1 MHLHNRAASACG
13 NGAYTSASRVFIAGM
28 VLLGLGAATVLAEPG
43 EPASRPASS
52 ADGRTRPNIVLILAD
67 DLGWT
72 DLSCTGSRYYETPNI
87 DRLRQ
92 EGMYFP
98 QFYVSQNC
106 APTRACIMTGQYAP
120 RTGVY
125 TVTNLDRGPAAERK
139 MNVPKNVTNLPRDR
153 MTVADAMKSA
163 GYATGMFGKW
173 HLGEKDEYHPSAR
186 GFDEAIVSAGRHF
199 NFRTNPRADVPK
211 GEYLADFL
219 TDRAVRF
226 IEKNKDRPFFLYLPH
241 FAVHVPLE
249 AKEKWIEHFKAKPPA
264 DGHKNPTYAAMIAS
278 LDESVGRVMAKLDD
292 LKLSDKTMV
301 IFLAD
306 NGGVGGYAA
315 AGVEASEITD
325 NRPLRSGKGS
335 LYEGGIRV
343 PFIAKYPP
351 MIKPGTTCD
360 TPGIH
365 VDLLPTLVD
374 LAGGQL
380 PKQPLDGVSLV
391 PLFKDAKGSI
401 GRDALYY
408 HFPGYLQGKAGSW
421 RTTPVGVIRQ
431 GNFKLMEF
439 HEDGRLELYN
449 LKDDPSEK
457 TNLADKMPE
466 KTRDL
471 RDRLAAWRKD
481 LKAEM
486 PTLKSAKKNAAE

>member
-1 MHLHNRAASACG
+1 MSLRNRSMAACG
-13 NGAYTSASRVFIAGM
+13 NGIGPCAARGVIAGA
-28 VLLGLGAATVLAEPG
+28 LLCSLGIAAAPADPG
-43 EPASRPASS
+43 EPATRPGLAVDRPA
-52 ADGRTRPNIVLILAD
+52 RPNIVLILAD

-72 DLSCTGSRYYETPNI
+72 DLSCSGSRYYETPNI
-87 DRLRQ
+87 DRLRR

-125 TVTNLDRGPAAERK
+125 TVTNLDRGPAAARK
-139 MNVPKNVTNLPRDR
+139 MNVPRNVTNLPRDR
-153 MTVADAMKSA
+153 ATVADVLKSA

-173 HLGEKDEYHPSAR
+173 HLGEGQEYQPSAR

-199 NFRTNPRADVPK
+199 NFRTNPGVDVPE
-211 GEYLADFL
+211 GAYLADFL
-219 TDRAVRF
+219 TDRAVEF
-226 IEKNKDRPFFLYLPH
+226 IEKHKGRPFFLYLPH

-249 AKEKWIEHFKAKPPA
+249 AKERWIEHFKAKSPA

-278 LDESVGRVMAKLDD
+278 LDESIGRVMGKLDE
-292 LKLSDKTMV
+292 LKLSDRTVV
-301 IFLAD
+301 IFLSD

-315 AGVEASEITD
+315 AGVDAGEITD

-343 PFIAKYPP
+343 PFVVKYPP
-351 MIKPGTTCD
+351 MIEPGTTCD

-365 VDLLPTLVD
+365 VDLLPTLVE
-374 LAGGQL
+374 LAGGRL
-380 PKQPLDGVSLV
+380 PKQPLDGASLV
-391 PLFKDAKGSI
+391 PLLKDAKASI
-401 GRDALYY
+401 DRDTLYY
-408 HFPGYLQGKAGSW
+408 HFPGYLQGQPGSW

-431 GNFKLMEF
+431 GDFKLMEF
-439 HEDGRLELYN
+439 YEDGRLELYN

-457 TNLADKMPE
+457 TNLADTMPE
-466 KTRDL
+466 KARAL
-471 RDRLAAWRKD
+471 RDRLAAWRQD

-486 PTLKSAKKNAAE
+486 PTLKSVEKRAAK